1 MGISNDK
8 FNIIIFNLKTGKRI
22 SDEVIEMLELIKQDE
37 SMLQFFL
44 SDFLYKIVES
54 NEYNKEVVRVIN
66 DYLLG
71 RITIEML
78 SYKLF
83 NHGKVGYSELD
94 DLYDKSLIVHD
105 NIKRGLTDYNY
116 PYKNAQF
123 HHFIND
129 ETIFEKMIR
138 VLYEFTR
145 NDEPNLRGVCFD
157 YCIFLTALNIIKEK
171 ETKFVI
177 LNGIERDGS
186 TNWFIINNENDKTV
200 LDPFNGIYTKLKDYK
215 EVKGVVSVI
224 RTDVEYLIDSKS
236 FQFGF
241 YNFKNNKRQ

>member
-1 MGISNDK
+1 MGISDDK
-8 FNIIIFNLKTGKRI
+8 FNRIIFNLKTGKRI
-22 SDEVIEMLELIKQDE
+22 SNEVIEMIELIKQDE
-37 SMLQFFL
+37 RMLQFFL
-44 SDFLYKIVES
+44 STFLYKIIES
-54 NEYNKEVVRVIN
+54 NEYNKEVVMVIN

-105 NIKRGLTDYNY
+105 NIKRGIKDYKY
-116 PYKNAQF
+116 QYINAQF
-123 HHFIND
+123 YHFIND

-145 NDEPNLRGVCFD
+145 NDEPYLRGVCFD
-157 YCIFLTALNIIKEK
+157 YCIFLTSLNIIKEK

-177 LNGIERDGS
+177 FNGIEDEGT

-200 LDPFNGIYTKLKDYK
+200 LDPFNGIYTKLEDYK
-215 EVKGVVSVI
+215 VVKGVVSVI
-224 RTDVEYLIDSKS
+224 PTDVEYLMGCEVG
-236 FQFGF
+236 QFDF
-241 YNFKNNKRQ
+241 YNFKNNKRH

>member
-1 MGISNDK
+1 MGISDDK
-8 FNIIIFNLKTGKRI
+8 FNRIIFNLKTGKRI
-22 SDEVIEMLELIKQDE
+22 SNEVIEMIELIKQDE
-37 SMLQFFL
+37 RMLQFFL
-44 SDFLYKIVES
+44 STFLYKIIES
-54 NEYNKEVVRVIN
+54 NEYNKEVVMVIN

-105 NIKRGLTDYNY
+105 NIKRGIKDYKY
-116 PYKNAQF
+116 QYINAQF
-123 HHFIND
+123 YHFINN

-145 NDEPNLRGVCFD
+145 NDEPYLRGVCFD
-157 YCIFLTALNIIKEK
+157 YCIFLTSLNIIKEK

-177 LNGIERDGS
+177 FNGIEDEGT

-200 LDPFNGIYTKLKDYK
+200 LDPFNGIYTKLEDYK
-215 EVKGVVSVI
+215 VVKGVVSVI
-224 RTDVEYLIDSKS
+224 PTDVEYLMGCEVG
-236 FQFGF
+236 QFDF
-241 YNFKNNKRQ
+241 YNFKNNKRH

>member
-1 MGISNDK
+1 MGISDDK
-8 FNIIIFNLKTGKRI
+8 FNRIIFNLKTGKRI
-22 SDEVIEMLELIKQDE
+22 SNEVIEMIELIKQDE

-44 SDFLYKIVES
+44 SAFLYKIIES
-54 NEYNKEVVRVIN
+54 NEYNKEVIMVIN
-66 DYLLG
+66 DYLLE

-105 NIKRGLTDYNY
+105 NIKRGIKDYKY
-116 PYKNAQF
+116 QYINAQF
-123 HHFIND
+123 YHFINN

-145 NDEPNLRGVCFD
+145 NDEPYLRGVCFD
-157 YCIFLTALNIIKEK
+157 YCIFLTSLNIIKEK

-177 LNGIERDGS
+177 FNGIEDEGT

-200 LDPFNGIYTKLKDYK
+200 LDPFNGIYTKLEDYK
-215 EVKGVVSVI
+215 VVKGVVSVI
-224 RTDVEYLIDSKS
+224 PTDVEYLMGCEVG
-236 FQFGF
+236 QFDF
-241 YNFKNNKRQ
+241 YNFKNNKRH